1 MIGVA
6 SSALFD
12 LRKPEAVFVEEG
24 PEAYHRYQ
32 DEHLDDPLPPGVAMP
47 FISRLLRLN
56 SLAPDRVDDPLVDV
70 IVMSRN
76 SAVTGLRVM
85 RSLQHYDVPVIR
97 AVFTE
102 GMSPFAYC
110 PAFGV
115 SLFLSWDQASVRAA
129 IQAGVPAGQVLA
141 SEHIDDEADQGIR
154 IAFDFDGV
162 LADDEAEAAFAE
174 GGLAGFQH
182 HEAQRQAVPHNAG
195 PLKGFL
201 TGLAALQR
209 RERQALGGPGRLRV
223 AVITARS
230 IPAHERAINTLRV
243 WGVEVDDMFFLAGAD
258 KGSVVEVLR
267 PHIYFDDQTSHLTST
282 SRFAPSVHIPFG
294 LRNQQQT

>member
-1 MIGVA
+1 
-6 SSALFD
+6 
-12 LRKPEAVFVEEG
+12 
-24 PEAYHRYQ
+24 
-32 DEHLDDPLPPGVAMP
+32 
-47 FISRLLRLN
+47 
-56 SLAPDRVDDPLVDV
+56 
-70 IVMSRN
+70 
-76 SAVTGLRVM
+76 
-85 RSLQHYDVPVIR
+85 
-97 AVFTE
+97 
-102 GMSPFAYC
+102 
-110 PAFGV
+110 
-115 SLFLSWDQASVRAA
+115 
-129 IQAGVPAGQVLA
+129 VLA

-294 LRNQQQT
+294 LRNQQHP